1 MRSSTTRKRPAVSVT
16 VALVT
21 SGVRGLRGLIAVG
34 GGTVGEPSSAAA
46 CGAQAALDRAGVPHL
61 IEFLQ
66 VQPGGHRVVDVGDTV
81 PAVGAHTVDD
91 GTVVGDEI
99 RGGALWRLRG
109 YVADVDATGHS
120 PSHGHESGAVPHDAR
135 QLGQ

>member
-16 VALVT
+16 AATVT
-21 SGVRGLRGLIAVG
+21 SGIRGMRGIIAVG
-34 GGTVGEPSSAAA
+34 GATVGEAISAAA
-46 CGAQAALDRAGVPHL
+46 CGTQAALDRARVPHL

-66 VQPGGHRVVDVGDTV
+66 IHAGGGRIVDVGDTV

-91 GTVVGDEI
+91 RPVVGDEI

-109 YVADVDATGHS
+109 HVADVGATGQA
-120 PSHGHESGAVPHDAR
+120 PPHGREAVR
-135 QLGQ
+135 SEERRVG